1 MIRLSKSCLSRKE
14 ISNVSRVLKKEFL
27 GMGNEVKLF
36 ENELKDFFKRPALC
50 VNSGTAAVHLAL
62 QACSIKK
69 GDEVLVPAVTYLATF
84 QAITATGAKPVL
96 CDINLEDLN
105 ISIKSVKKNFSKKT
119 KAIIPVH
126 FMGHPC
132 ELNEIYEF
140 AKRKK
145 IRVIEDSAHAF
156 GSFYKNKKIGSIGD
170 INCFSFDGIKNIT
183 SGEGGCVVSKDKKIL
198 QRVSDA
204 RLLGVMGESKKRYKN
219 ERSWKFEVKEQGW
232 RYHMSDIN
240 AAIGR
245 VQLKRFKELSK
256 KRKSLS
262 RYYEKLL
269 LKNDKFKII
278 KRDFNKE
285 VPHIFCVVINNL
297 KKRGLFVKELARQ
310 NIQLGTH
317 YYPGYKLK
325 YYKKDKKFFPNTE
338 RIFDKVITLPLHPDL
353 NFKKIKLIV
362 KKITNTLNKKNYC

>member
-1 MIRLSKSCLSRKE
+1 
-14 ISNVSRVLKKEFL
+14 
-27 GMGNEVKLF
+27 
-36 ENELKDFFKRPALC
+36 
-50 VNSGTAAVHLAL
+50 
-62 QACSIKK
+62 
-69 GDEVLVPAVTYLATF
+69 
-84 QAITATGAKPVL
+84 
-96 CDINLEDLN
+96 
-105 ISIKSVKKNFSKKT
+105 
-119 KAIIPVH
+119 
-126 FMGHPC
+126 
-132 ELNEIYEF
+132 
-140 AKRKK
+140 
-145 IRVIEDSAHAF
+145 
-156 GSFYKNKKIGSIGD
+156 
-170 INCFSFDGIKNIT
+170 
-183 SGEGGCVVSKDKKIL
+183 
-198 QRVSDA
+198 
-204 RLLGVMGESKKRYKN
+204 
-219 ERSWKFEVKEQGW
+219 
-232 RYHMSDIN
+232 MSDIN

-362 KKITNTLNKKNYC
+362 KKITNTLNKKKYC